1 LIKQKTLQT
10 NKIYKHLSNSDK
22 KIIVEQGGTRS
33 GKTYNI
39 LLWIIFKYC
48 INNND
53 KVITVCRKSFPSL
66 RATVMRDFM
75 SILQSYNIYREQDHN
90 KSNSEYNLYNNL
102 VEFISLDQPQKIR
115 GRKRDLLFVNEGN
128 ELYYED
134 MQQLLFRTQE
144 RVILDFNPSDEY
156 HWIYD
161 KLIPRSDC
169 DFFKTTYLDNPF
181 ISDSIK
187 KEIELLKET
196 DEQYWQIYGLGERA
210 ASRSTIFNYVEV
222 NKIPASANL
231 VSYGMDFGYTN
242 DPTVLCSVY
251 IENNNMFIQEHLHR
265 TQMTTNDINQFL
277 KEKNI
282 TGTIYADSA
291 EPRLISELRK
301 MGHNIFASIK
311 GKDSINAGI
320 DLMKRYKIHV
330 LNTST
335 NAISEFRNYKWKEDK
350 TGMLTNTP
358 EDKHNH
364 IIDSCRYATYSILS
378 RPNFGRY
385 ALH

>member
-1 LIKQKTLQT
+1 MAQRKIKTNVVYDHLLI
-10 NKIYKHLSNSDK
+10 SPK

-39 LLWIIFKYC
+39 ILWIIFNYC
-48 INNND
+48 TNNTN
-53 KVITVCRKSFPSL
+53 KVITICRKSFPSL
-66 RATVMRDFM
+66 RATVMRDFIN
-75 SILQSYNIYREQDHN
+75 ILDIHKIYKEIHHN
-90 KSNSEYNLYNNL
+90 KSNSEYTLFGNL

-144 RVILDFNPSDEY
+144 KIILDFNPSDEY

-161 KLIPRSDC
+161 KLIPRLDC
-169 DFFKTTYLDNPF
+169 DFYKTTYLDNPF
-181 ISDSIK
+181 IEDSIV

-222 NKIPASANL
+222 NKIPTTAKL
-231 VSYGMDFGYTN
+231 VSYGMDFGYSN
-242 DPTVLCSVY
+242 DPSVLASVY
-251 IENNNMFIQEHLHR
+251 TENNNLYIKEHLYR
-265 TQMTTNDINQFL
+265 TKMTTNDINQFL
-277 KEKNI
+277 KEENI
-282 TGTIYADSA
+282 IGTIYADSA
-291 EPRLISELRK
+291 EPRLIEELKR
-301 MGHNIFASIK
+301 MGHKIFPSIK
-311 GKDSINAGI
+311 GRDSINAGI
-320 DLMKRYKIHV
+320 DLLKRYKIHV

-335 NAISEFRNYKWKEDK
+335 NAISEFRNYKWKMDK

-378 RPNFGRY
+378 RPNFGKY